1 MHIKTITEEW
11 VTHRGWGGRTTLSP
25 FRTLLSPQHSHISG
39 APTEFHCPGSLHQ
52 SLHPW
57 YKQWEGY
64 GPQIRNRIQ
73 GIFRKQSSAFFSF
86 FFLYVLKREK
96 RREAQLP
103 GYELSGELSN
113 PNHLHLQNNVFL
125 WSALHAP
132 AQVLAEGWTPVSRDV
147 LMKLSL

>member
-39 APTEFHCPGSLHQ
+39 APKEFHCPGSLHQ
-52 SLHPW
+52 SLPPW

-64 GPQIRNRIQ
+64 GPQIKNRMQ
-73 GIFRKQSSAFFSF
+73 GIFRKRSSAFLIFFS
-86 FFLYVLKREK
+86 YVLQKREK
-96 RREAQLP
+96 KRGTTAWLWTVWGAQQPQPIEPSENCFPLKCSP
-103 GYELSGELSN
+103 CTCLSIGRKMNS
-113 PNHLHLQNNVFL
+113 
-125 WSALHAP
+125 S
-132 AQVLAEGWTPVSRDV
+132 SRHM

>member
-39 APTEFHCPGSLHQ
+39 APKEFHCPVSLHQ
-52 SLHPW
+52 SLPPW

-64 GPQIRNRIQ
+64 GPQIRNRMQ
-73 GIFRKQSSAFFSF
+73 GIFRKRSSAFFNIF
-86 FFLYVLKREK
+86 FHMCFKREK
-96 RREAQLP
+96 RREAQQP

-113 PNHLHLQNNVFL
+113 PNHLHLQKTVFP

-132 AQVLAEGWTPVSRDV
+132 ARVLAEGWTPVSRDM